1 MKAANEGLAPS
12 VKVSGERQPPP
23 AEGARPG
30 WLGPLRLPDW
40 MGARVLAAARDLG
53 GRLGPTHRW
62 LLAGVLIGA
71 GPLWLD
77 YRLGWS
83 VNPLVTA
90 LLLTPLLLAGAALDS
105 PVRGL
110 GAVAAAFAAHSVVV
124 IALAQA
130 DPEGLARVLKEGP
143 SYWER
148 SHAWITTG
156 ASREYDVA
164 WWLPAHLQLL
174 AAMVAL
180 TYTSLGLLPL
190 WQGLYE
196 VDLMNFYV
204 GRLLAGSESPAL
216 SLALGWHPW
225 SLCRAAGYLLLT
237 YEVTSLSLARLAG
250 VRLSSPS
257 ARRWRWGV
265 GLAFLMLD
273 AAVKYTCLEGVRQAL
288 AGNLR

>member
-1 MKAANEGLAPS
+1 MEVEREGMD
-12 VKVSGERQPPP
+12 
-23 AEGARPG
+23 GAGRRRPG
-30 WLGPLRLPDW
+30 WLGPVRLPDW
-40 MGARVLAAARDLG
+40 LGRRVLGAARDLG
-53 GRLGPTHRW
+53 GRLGPGYRW
-62 LLAGVLIGA
+62 LLVGALIGV
-71 GPLWLD
+71 GPLGVD
-77 YRLGWS
+77 YGLGWS

-90 LLLTPLLLAGAALDS
+90 LLLTPVLLAGAACDA

-110 GAVAAAFAAHSVVV
+110 GAVVAAFAAHS
-124 IALAQA
+124 ALAIVLARA

-143 SYWER
+143 AYWER
-148 SHAWITTG
+148 SQKWIATG
-156 ASREYDVA
+156 VSREYDVA

-174 AAMVAL
+174 AAMVVL
-180 TYTSLGLLPL
+180 TYTSLGLIPL

-204 GRLLAGSESPAL
+204 GRLLAHSQSPGVCV
-216 SLALGWHPW
+216 ALGWHPW

-250 VRLSSPS
+250 AKLSSPA

-265 GLAFLMLD
+265 GLAFLGLD
-273 AAVKYTCLEGVRQAL
+273 AGIKYTCLEGVRQML